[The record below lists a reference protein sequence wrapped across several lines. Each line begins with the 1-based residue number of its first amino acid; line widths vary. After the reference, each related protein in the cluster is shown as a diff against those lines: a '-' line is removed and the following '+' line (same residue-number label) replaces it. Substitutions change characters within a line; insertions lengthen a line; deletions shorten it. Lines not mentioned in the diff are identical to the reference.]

1 MYSAVP
7 QLLSIHFVSISGT
20 TDYATINIF
29 ICLYLLMCLF
39 LWDRFPGEGLLSWR
53 TCLFLILIDID
64 KSFLPTV
71 RNVKTFCVTFTENGI
86 CT

>member
-1 MYSAVP
+1 MYSAIP

-20 TDYATINIF
+20 TNCATINIF

-39 LWDRFPGEGLLSWR
+39 LWDRFRGEGLLGWR
-53 TCLFLILIDID
+53 ICLFLILIDTD

-71 RNVKTFCVTFTENGI
+71 RNVKTFCVTFTENGT

>member
-1 MYSAVP
+1 
-7 QLLSIHFVSISGT
+7 
-20 TDYATINIF
+20 
-29 ICLYLLMCLF
+29 MCLF
-39 LWDRFPGEGLLSWR
+39 LWDRFPGGLLGWR

-71 RNVKTFCVTFTENGI
+71 RNVKTFCVTFTENGT